1 MFRRF
6 QQTFRDY
13 DLVLAPTTPV
23 SPFPWS
29 QLFLTEMD
37 GKPLRNYY
45 HWLSLTYVVTLVTNP
60 AIAVPCGVDHKG
72 MPFGLQVVGRFRGD
86 RALLGA
92 SHAMEQAFA
101 AIPALRR
108 PLPDVSKLGK
118 ATPEL
123 ASIVTHPP
131 ARSVA
136 TAARPA

>member
-1 MFRRF
+1 
-6 QQTFRDY
+6 
-13 DLVLAPTTPV
+13 
-23 SPFPWS
+23 
-29 QLFLTEMD
+29 
-37 GKPLRNYY
+37 
-45 HWLSLTYVVTLVTNP
+45 
-60 AIAVPCGVDHKG
+60 
-72 MPFGLQVVGRFRGD
+72 
-86 RALLGA
+86 
-92 SHAMEQAFA
+92 MEQAFA